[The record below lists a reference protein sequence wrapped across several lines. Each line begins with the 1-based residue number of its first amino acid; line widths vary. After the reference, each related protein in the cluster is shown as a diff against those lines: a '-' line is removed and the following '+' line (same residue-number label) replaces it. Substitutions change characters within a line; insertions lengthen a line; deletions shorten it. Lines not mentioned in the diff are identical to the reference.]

1 MYQQIIS
8 DINALIEQTKRK
20 LSVYANLIENNKDSD
35 AFRDLLEYWFTY
47 KRQLDRLYQ
56 DKEMIKDA
64 TKR

>member
-20 LSVYANLIENNKDSD
+20 LTVYANLIENNKDSD

-47 KRQLDRLYQ
+47 KKQLDQLIK

>member
-20 LSVYANLIENNKDSD
+20 LTVYVNLIENNKDSD
-35 AFRDLLEYWFTY
+35 ALRDLLEYWFTY
-47 KRQLDRLYQ
+47 KRQLDQLYQ
-56 DKEMIKDA
+56 DKAMIKDA

>member
-20 LSVYANLIENNKDSD
+20 LTVYANLIENNKDSD
-35 AFRDLLEYWFTY
+35 ALKDLLEYWFTY
-47 KRQLDRLYQ
+47 KRQLDQLYQ
-56 DKEMIKDA
+56 DKAMIKDA

>member
-1 MYQQIIS
+1 MYQQIIT

-35 AFRDLLEYWFTY
+35 ALKDLLEYWFTY
-47 KRQLDRLYQ
+47 KKQLDQLYQ
-56 DKEMIKDA
+56 DKAMIKDA